1 MSEEKQVLIIDDNVG
16 VCEALEVVLEVN
28 GIHAAS
34 VHTPAEGIERVRAGG
49 VALVI
54 ADMNFEADTTSG
66 DEGVALF
73 ANLREVDAEL
83 PIILLTAWTHL
94 EQAVS
99 LVKAGAADYLAK
111 PWDDDRLIT
120 TVGNLLALRSARD
133 EKRQAAAEMSA
144 AQTRLAS
151 DFELCG
157 VIYQSQKMHE
167 LLTVAA
173 RVAKADVPI
182 LITGPNGV
190 GKGKI
195 AEIIQANSSVSDGP
209 FITVNAGALP
219 DDLLEAELFGVV
231 VGGFTGAD
239 RSREGRFAAA
249 DGGTLFLDEV
259 GNLSPAGQ
267 MKLLRVLQTG
277 EFEPIGSSVT
287 QRVSVRVL
295 SATNSDLQQAV
306 SAGTFRED
314 LLYRLNVITLDVSPL
329 AERRQDILP
338 LAESFIE
345 PDWKLSSEARRSL
358 LEHPWPGNV
367 RELQNCLARAKLLA
381 NDNVITPGD
390 LGLAAPPTPGPTE
403 EAESIRRALAAADGV
418 VARAARSLNLTRQAL
433 YRRMEK
439 YAIEADAK
447 H

>member
-1 MSEEKQVLIIDDNVG
+1 MSEQKQVLIIDDNVG

-28 GIHAAS
+28 GIHASS

-49 VALVI
+49 IALVI

-144 AQTRLAS
+144 AQSQLAS

-157 VIYQSQKMHE
+157 AIYQSQKMHE
-167 LLTVAA
+167 LLAVAA
-173 RVAKADVPI
+173 RVARADVPI
-182 LITGPNGV
+182 LITGPNGA

-277 EFEPIGSSVT
+277 EFEPIGSSST
-287 QRVSVRVL
+287 QRVSVRVI
-295 SATNSDLQQAV
+295 SATNADLQQAV
-306 SAGTFRED
+306 AAGTFRED

-329 AERRQDILP
+329 AERKQDILP

-345 PDWKLSSEARRSL
+345 PDWQLSAEAQRTL
-358 LEHPWPGNV
+358 LAHDWPGNV

-381 NDNVITPGD
+381 NGNVITPDD
-390 LGLAAPPTPGPTE
+390 LGLTISSTPGPDE
-403 EAESIRRALAAADGV
+403 EAESIRQALEAADGV
-418 VARAARSLNLTRQAL
+418 VAHAARNLNLTRQAL

-439 YAIEADAK
+439 YGIEPDAGR
-447 H
+447 

>member
-1 MSEEKQVLIIDDNVG
+1 MQKVLIIDDNAG
-16 VCEALEVVLEVN
+16 VCQALEVLLDVN
-28 GIHAAS
+28 GIPADS
-34 VHTPAEGIERVRAGG
+34 VHTPAEGIEHVRAGD

-73 ANLREVDAEL
+73 ATLRETDPEL

-120 TVGNLLALRSARD
+120 TVNNLLALRSARD
-133 EKRQAAAEMSA
+133 EKRQAAAEISA
-144 AQTRLAS
+144 AKNRLAG

-157 VIYQSQKMHE
+157 AIYQSQKMHE
-167 LLTVAA
+167 LLAVAA
-173 RVAKADVPI
+173 RVARADVPI
-182 LITGPNGV
+182 LITGPNGA

-277 EFEPIGSSVT
+277 EFEPIGSSST
-287 QRVSVRVL
+287 QRVSVRVI
-295 SATNSDLQQAV
+295 SATNADLQQAV
-306 SAGTFRED
+306 AAGTFRED

-345 PDWKLSSEARRSL
+345 PDWQLSAEAQRTL
-358 LEHPWPGNV
+358 LAHDWPGNV

-381 NDNVITPGD
+381 NGNNITPDD
-390 LGLAAPPTPGPTE
+390 LGLTIPSTSTPGPDE
-403 EAESIRRALAAADGV
+403 EAESIRQALEAADGV
-418 VARAARSLNLTRQAL
+418 VAHAARNLNLTRQAL

-439 YAIEADAK
+439 YGIEPDAGR
-447 H
+447 

>member
-1 MSEEKQVLIIDDNVG
+1 MSDMKKVLIIDDNVG
-16 VCEALEVVLEVN
+16 VCEALEVLLDVN
-28 GIHAAS
+28 DILADS
-34 VHTPAEGIERVRAGG
+34 VHTPAEGIERVRAGN

-73 ANLREVDAEL
+73 AALREIDAEL

-120 TVGNLLALRSARD
+120 TVNNLLALRSARD
-133 EKRQAAAEMSA
+133 EKRQAMAETSA
-144 AQTRLAS
+144 AKSRLAS

-157 VIYQSQKMHE
+157 AIYQSQKMHE
-167 LLTVAA
+167 LLAVAA

-195 AEIIQANSSVSDGP
+195 AEIIQSNSSVSNGP

-239 RSREGRFAAA
+239 RSREGRFSAA

-287 QRVSVRVL
+287 QRVSVRVI
-295 SATNSDLQQAV
+295 SATNTDLQQAV
-306 SAGTFRED
+306 AAGTFRED

-345 PDWKLSSEARRSL
+345 PEWRLSPEARQTL
-358 LEHPWPGNV
+358 LTHDWPGNV
-367 RELQNCLARAKLLA
+367 RELQNCLARARLLA
-381 NDNVITPGD
+381 SHNVITPED
-390 LGLAAPPTPGPTE
+390 LGLATPSTSGPAE

-439 YAIEADAK
+439 YGIETDAGR
-447 H
+447 